1 MAEVSDLYAI
11 TGAVVALLA
20 AATAWRQRRRRSFY
34 ATEVYAITDR
44 THQRFIVTSLAFALA
59 FALLAWRWEAA
70 ATPVLAVYAVLAI
83 LYFSSFV
90 RGASG
95 EDE

>member
-1 MAEVSDLYAI
+1 MYAVA
-11 TGAVVALLA
+11 GAIIALLA
-20 AATAWRQRRRRSFY
+20 AGIAVSGRRRRSYY
-34 ATEVYAITDR
+34 ATEVYAVTER
-44 THQRFIVTSLAFALA
+44 THQRFILMSLGFAVAFAVT
-59 FALLAWRWEAA
+59 FARRWEVV
-70 ATPVLAVYAVLAI
+70 ATALLAVYAVLLI